1 MSGSAWGIVW
11 LAIALKIPI
20 VALLYIVW
28 WAIKDPPV
36 ASRRTGAA
44 ARRTAT
50 RARIRAAARRTRRAA
65 ARTARRSRAPQPAF
79 AWPSAG
85 RACPRAIAARPP
97 PAVTFAP

>member
-36 ASRRTGAA
+36 PEPH
-44 ARRTAT
+44 
-50 RARIRAAARRTRRAA
+50 RTRRAA
-65 ARTARRSRAPQPAF
+65 ARTAHRSRAHQRAF
-79 AWPSAG
+79 GLPSARG
-85 RACPRAIAARPP
+85 ACPRAIAARPL

>member
-28 WAIKDPPV
+28 WA
-36 ASRRTGAA
+36 
-44 ARRTAT
+44 AT
-50 RARIRAAARRTRRAA
+50 RAHTRAAARRTRRAA
-65 ARTARRSRAPQPAF
+65 ARTAHRSRAHQRAF
-79 AWPSAG
+79 ALPSAHG
-85 RACPRAIAARPP
+85 ACPRAIAARPL